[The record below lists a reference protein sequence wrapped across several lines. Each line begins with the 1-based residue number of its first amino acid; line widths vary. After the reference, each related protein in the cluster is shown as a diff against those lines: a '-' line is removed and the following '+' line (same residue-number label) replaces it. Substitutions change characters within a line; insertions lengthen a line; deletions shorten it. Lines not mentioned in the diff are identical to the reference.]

1 MASFNSH
8 YLKTIYMKTKR
19 IIIGSSLLL
28 VLFLVTSCA
37 FVGMTEQQYG
47 FIYGVVQGFISPF
60 VLIAKLFGA
69 QIGLYAVNN
78 TGMLYWA
85 GYILGILILLG
96 GGGGGYS
103 RRRR

>member
-1 MASFNSH
+1 
-8 YLKTIYMKTKR
+8 MKTKR
-19 IIIGSSLLL
+19 LIIGSSLLL
-28 VLFLVTSCA
+28 ILFLVTSCA
-37 FVGMTEQQYG
+37 PVGMSGQQYG
-47 FIYGVVQGFISPF
+47 FLYGIVQGFISPF

-69 QIGLYAVNN
+69 NIGLYAENN

>member
-1 MASFNSH
+1 
-8 YLKTIYMKTKR
+8 MKTKR

-37 FVGMTEQQYG
+37 PVGMTEQQYG
-47 FIYGVVQGFISPF
+47 FLYGIVQGFISPF
-60 VLIAKLFGA
+60 VLIAKLLGA
-69 QIGLYAVNN
+69 HIGVYAENN
-78 TGMLYWA
+78 TGMLYWV

-96 GGGGGYS
+96 GGGGGYA